1 MKFNNIEDEVE
12 YKVVMSKI
20 LVSVVRFYLFIL
32 NMLIFNRF
40 FNENLES
47 HSISWR
53 IEALTLISHDFINE
67 T

>member
-20 LVSVVRFYLFIL
+20 LVSVVRFFLFIL

-47 HSISWR
+47 HSIS
-53 IEALTLISHDFINE
+53 
-67 T
+67 